1 MVTVLNNA
9 EVESLL
15 DIGTCLTAME
25 EAYGDVGVGKA
36 INRPRSHIPNKG
48 EQLVRYYGAYSNVS
62 RGREKRRKSKKNRP
76 RSRRSP
82 LHPFLR
88 S

>member
-1 MVTVLNNA
+1 MVTVPNNA

-15 DIGTCLTAME
+15 DMGTCLTAME
-25 EAYGDVGVGKA
+25 EAYRDLGVGKA

-48 EQLVRYYGAYSNVS
+48 EQLVVTMAPTAMFPGE
-62 RGREKRRKSKKNRP
+62 REKRRKSKKNRP